1 MNSDFT
7 KEKVREQIENNM
19 NNLPKTMGRAIRKL
33 KSEKGYTDND
43 ILLHLGKMFR
53 YSITFVVFNLT
64 IVTLYKLY
72 VYTHAYFFADR
83 SLESIKSHMST
94 DLFIYLIF
102 MIPAVIYVINAFS
115 IYKARIVYKHVLDL
129 HEIIEEG
136 EKK

>member
-19 NNLPKTMGRAIRKL
+19 NNLPKTMGRTIRRL
-33 KSEKGYTDND
+33 KSEKGYSDPD
-43 ILLHLGKMFR
+43 ILLHLGKMFK

-64 IVTLYKLY
+64 IVTLYKLF
-72 VYTHAYFFADR
+72 VYTHAYLFTNR
-83 SLESIKSHMST
+83 SLESINSHMST
-94 DLFIYLIF
+94 DLFIYLLF
-102 MIPAVIYVINAFS
+102 MTPAVIYMINAFS

-129 HEIIEEG
+129 HEIVEEG